1 MFVDKEYHQIPS
13 GISLPI
19 SQIQIFT
26 LDITLFPE
34 SNEWLLNKTSS
45 TSVVLTKCLT
55 ASFSTYWLFQMTSY
69 RSIAV
74 SDYRLKTITSRTV
87 SPINGAPGDKRFRLF
102 YKHLIPTGWP

>member
-34 SNEWLLNKTSS
+34 SNEWLLMVSS
-45 TSVVLTKCLT
+45 IKSL
-55 ASFSTYWLFQMTSY
+55 SP
-69 RSIAV
+69 
-74 SDYRLKTITSRTV
+74 DYS
-87 SPINGAPGDKRFRLF
+87 
-102 YKHLIPTGWP
+102 